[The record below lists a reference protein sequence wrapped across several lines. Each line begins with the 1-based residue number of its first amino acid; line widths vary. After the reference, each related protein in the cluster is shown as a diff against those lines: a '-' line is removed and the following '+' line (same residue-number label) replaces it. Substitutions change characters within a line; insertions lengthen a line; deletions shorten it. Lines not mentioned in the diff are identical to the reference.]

1 MQSRELVKLYYRIG
15 EVSDIVGVQPHVLR
29 YWETEFRSI
38 RPQKSSKGQR
48 VYSRRDVEKL
58 LRVKDLLKNQGFTIA
73 GARKRLSEPS
83 AAAPVEAAPPA
94 EAAPLPAAAP
104 VPALAPLQ
112 AAASVNAE
120 GHAPVDLGAKSM
132 RKVLLGLRHDLM
144 LMLEEIGAP
153 KGR

>member
-73 GARKRLSEPS
+73 GARKRLSEP
-83 AAAPVEAAPPA
+83 APEPEPEPA
-94 EAAPLPAAAP
+94 EPD
-104 VPALAPLQ
+104 
-112 AAASVNAE
+112 S
-120 GHAPVDLGAKSM
+120 GAKSM
-132 RKVLLGLRHDLM
+132 RKVLLGLRQDLM
-144 LMLEEIGAP
+144 RMIEQISEP
-153 KGR
+153 KKS